1 MGFLSI
7 KAELFKVIQSVWGKD
22 RASHTKK
29 KGVKDNLLGFQAF
42 TKNLVFIPRG
52 L

>member
-1 MGFLSI
+1 MGFLRI
-7 KAELFKVIQSVWGKD
+7 KAELSKVIQSVWGID

-29 KGVKDNLLGFQAF
+29 NGGKDNFH
-42 TKNLVFIPRG
+42 G